1 MPSWGSGNGC
11 EVWAPCLGRPGSVL
25 HDRPS
30 QTCSVREGSVVAGPD
45 FVQPPAGAKRRRHW
59 PCVCANLEMG
69 VGGPEAPSQREELG
83 ICVSPMRAASPSSPG
98 AESREPASRQPPP
111 EERNHHSAQGP
122 AKPATAT
129 PGGPAARGPRA
140 PPLCAPCSP
149 ALGRAPRCPLARCT
163 AAGSPGAVRTAP
175 PQGPGGASRG
185 THTPAK
191 DKDAATKEEGS
202 ATLDGRGKGGP
213 RGPRTGN
220 EAADSTTH
228 PDAGEEAR
236 VHAPPRCRSPPRDAP
251 RGCEDRS
258 Q

>member
-1 MPSWGSGNGC
+1 MGRGPTPRPSAGMQEALNKRGQRKESKSYWRGPQLDTHSCHPRREGLALLGIPAAALLPQGSGRTWSEGP
-11 EVWAPCLGRPGSVL
+11 APLRSLLARTWPRAPVTACPLHCGRVPRRSA
-25 HDRPS
+25 DRPS
-30 QTCSVREGSVVAGPD
+30 
-45 FVQPPAGAKRRRHW
+45 
-59 PCVCANLEMG
+59 
-69 VGGPEAPSQREELG
+69 
-83 ICVSPMRAASPSSPG
+83 
-98 AESREPASRQPPP
+98 
-111 EERNHHSAQGP
+111 
-122 AKPATAT
+122 
-129 PGGPAARGPRA
+129 
-140 PPLCAPCSP
+140 
-149 ALGRAPRCPLARCT
+149 
-163 AAGSPGAVRTAP
+163 
-175 PQGPGGASRG
+175 QGPGGASRG

-228 PDAGEEAR
+228 RDAGEEAR